1 MKPKIIHISTNEPI
15 QKWADENHSTIMDT
29 LYETIFDFV
38 ESDEEKRVV
47 LKLVSKPKYHSKIT
61 GYDVVNVEF
70 TIARDEI
77 TETIDKLI
85 SHLEEV
91 EEYEKCAELVK
102 LKYGIK

>member
-15 QKWADENHSTIMDT
+15 QMWVEENHPTIMDT
-29 LYETIFDFV
+29 LYETIFDVV

>member
-1 MKPKIIHISTNEPI
+1 
-15 QKWADENHSTIMDT
+15 MDT